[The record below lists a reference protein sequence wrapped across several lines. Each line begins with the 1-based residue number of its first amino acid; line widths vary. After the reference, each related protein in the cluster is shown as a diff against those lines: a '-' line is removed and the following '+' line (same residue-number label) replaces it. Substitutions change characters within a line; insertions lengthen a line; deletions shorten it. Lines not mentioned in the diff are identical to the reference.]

1 MNQAVKEELVQTLE
15 RLSAEQLRAVLRFAC
30 SIEREGAVPGTDV
43 TEGNDADAE
52 RALEN
57 FVAAAGCGQSG
68 DPNSALRVDDVLYSH
83 SKKP

>member
-30 SIEREGAVPGTDV
+30 SIERQGDVQGVGTAEV
-43 TEGNDADAE
+43 SDAEAE
-52 RALEN
+52 RAVEN
-57 FVAAAGCGQSG
+57 FVAAAGCGRSG
-68 DPNSALRVDDVLYSH
+68 DPNSALRVDDVLYRP